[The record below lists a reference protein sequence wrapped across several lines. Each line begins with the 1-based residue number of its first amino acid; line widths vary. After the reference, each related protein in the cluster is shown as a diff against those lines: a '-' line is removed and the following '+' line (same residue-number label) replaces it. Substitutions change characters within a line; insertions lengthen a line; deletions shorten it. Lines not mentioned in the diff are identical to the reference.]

1 MAEARKEASA
11 EYSRIVSEAKDK
23 AGAIVE
29 KAQADAEKE
38 KNAILEQA
46 DAEVRDMV
54 LTAAAKM
61 AGAAEGEDTD
71 HALYDRFLEKVNG
84 HNQK

>member
-1 MAEARKEASA
+1 ME
-11 EYSRIVSEAKDK
+11 
-23 AGAIVE
+23 
-29 KAQADAEKE
+29 
-38 KNAILEQA
+38 
-46 DAEVRDMV
+46 

-61 AGAAEGEDTD
+61 TGAAEGEDTD